1 MESGDLDGVAVDR
14 KETNFAGEDCKEA
27 KEKKN
32 EADES
37 RRRRKAAQPNEKEQQ
52 MDQGAWNKKEKSK
65 TQVRKMR

>member
-52 MDQGAWNKKEKSK
+52 MDQGA
-65 TQVRKMR
+65 